1 MNSTNRVDLLSILGD
16 RAPKL
21 LIVDVGALYLP
32 GQHLAHTTLLA
43 DNGTTIVGFEP
54 SQAECDTLARVFGPQ
69 HKFLPYAIGDG
80 STAPFYRCNY
90 PMTSS
95 LFKPDLE
102 VMGWYQNLPEFCQV
116 VEVSELTTV
125 QLDDVPEA
133 QGVDY
138 IKLDVQ
144 GYERQVLAGAAACL
158 ESALVVHTEVE
169 FVQIYQGQPL
179 FADIDRTLRSH
190 GFMFHRFVNL
200 EGRTLRDSGFVDS
213 ESTRSQQLWADA
225 VYIRNPESWNA
236 LSSEQLLKLA
246 VILHQIYGSSD
257 FCGHLL
263 ATYDRREGTAFLELY
278 TEAFAA

>member
-1 MNSTNRVDLLSILGD
+1 VNSGNRIDLLSILGD

-21 LIVDVGALYLP
+21 LIVDVGALYLA
-32 GQHLAHTTLLA
+32 GQHIAHAPLLA
-43 DNGTTIVGFEP
+43 DNGTTMVGFEP
-54 SQAECDTLARVFGPQ
+54 SQAECDKLARVFGPK
-69 HKFLPYAIGDG
+69 HKFLPYAVGDG
-80 STAPFYRCNY
+80 STASFYRCNY

-95 LFKPDLE
+95 LFRPDLD
-102 VMGWYQNLPEFCQV
+102 VMGWYQNLPELCQV

-125 QLDDVPEA
+125 RLDDVPET

-169 FVQIYQGQPL
+169 FVQIYEGQPL
-179 FADIDRTLRSH
+179 FADMDVALRSH
-190 GFMFHRFVNL
+190 GFMFHRLLNL

-213 ESTRSQQLWADA
+213 ETTRSQQLWADA
-225 VYIRNPESWNA
+225 VYIRNLTSWHA

-246 VILHQIYGSSD
+246 VILHQMYGSSD

-263 ATYDRREGTAFLELY
+263 AMYDRREGTAFSGEY
-278 TEAFAA
+278 IGAFAV